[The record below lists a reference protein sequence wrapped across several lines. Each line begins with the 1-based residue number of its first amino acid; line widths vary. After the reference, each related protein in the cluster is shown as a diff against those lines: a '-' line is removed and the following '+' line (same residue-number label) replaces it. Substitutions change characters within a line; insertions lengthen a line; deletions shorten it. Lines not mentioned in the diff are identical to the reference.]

1 MTTFSRFN
9 TNNSNNTDNSNN
21 TNTVNNT
28 NKKNLLLVF
37 THILT
42 FSFGVITMHL
52 FMKYQN

>member
-21 TNTVNNT
+21 TNTVDNT
-28 NKKNLLLVF
+28 NTKNLLLVF

-42 FSFGVITMHL
+42 FSLGVISQKCIYL
-52 FMKYQN
+52 